1 MLLKFDFRQVTTIF
15 SVSIT
20 PAILAIFTFSKQMDI
35 NWHYIKDA
43 QRDIYVK
50 LTVEYR
56 SLQVLQPKQLVTP
69 CRHSLH
75 SRNYGRAGIC
85 KAI

>member
-1 MLLKFDFRQVTTIF
+1 MLLNFDFRQVTAIF

-20 PAILAIFTFSKQMDI
+20 PAILAIITFSKQMDI
-35 NWHYIKDA
+35 NWDYVKDA

-69 CRHSLH
+69 CRQSLH
-75 SRNYGRAGIC
+75 S
-85 KAI
+85 

>member
-1 MLLKFDFRQVTTIF
+1 M
-15 SVSIT
+15 
-20 PAILAIFTFSKQMDI
+20 PAILAILTFSKQMDI
-35 NWHYIKDA
+35 NWNYIKDA
-43 QRDIYVK
+43 RRDIYVK
-50 LTVEYR
+50 PTVENR

-75 SRNYGRAGIC
+75 SRTHGHAGIW

>member
-1 MLLKFDFRQVTTIF
+1 MKKHLWPGYSNIQEITSSAMLLNFDFRQVTTIF

-35 NWHYIKDA
+35 NWDYIKDA

-56 SLQVLQPKQLVTP
+56 LPFCDKVG
-69 CRHSLH
+69 C
-75 SRNYGRAGIC
+75 I
-85 KAI
+85 

>member
-1 MLLKFDFRQVTTIF
+1 MLLNFDFRQVTAIF

-20 PAILAIFTFSKQMDI
+20 PAILAIITFSKQMDI
-35 NWHYIKDA
+35 NWDYIKDA

-69 CRHSLH
+69 CRQSLH
-75 SRNYGRAGIC
+75 S
-85 KAI
+85 

>member
-1 MLLKFDFRQVTTIF
+1 MLLNFDFRQVTMIF

-35 NWHYIKDA
+35 NWDYIKDA

-56 SLQVLQPKQLVTP
+56 SLQVLQLKQLVTP

-75 SRNYGRAGIC
+75 SRTHGHAGIW

>member
-1 MLLKFDFRQVTTIF
+1 MPAVL
-15 SVSIT
+15 
-20 PAILAIFTFSKQMDI
+20 AILTFSKQMDI
-35 NWHYIKDA
+35 NWDYIKDA
-43 QRDIYVK
+43 RRDICVK

-69 CRHSLH
+69 CRHSLR
-75 SRNYGRAGIC
+75 SRTHGHAGIC